1 VPARQGFVAIWP
13 ALVLLPLA
21 IYAVV
26 LLLLIRSLQV
36 EDQTGRVRDRAHAIS
51 TAVAGELEEGL
62 DLLEALAGSAALDR
76 NDLESFRTEASRMG
90 RLRPLWLTITLS
102 DRERDI
108 LNLRTAPDEVPPPI
122 ADATTF
128 QRVISTGR
136 RAVSPLRGDIV
147 TLRTPVL
154 REGQVRGTIAATL
167 PLSAFA
173 PLIADSRLPPGWL
186 ATVTDAQFNV
196 VARTHT
202 GTQRLGAPA
211 GPEYVRLATA
221 NRFELGRIL
230 LPTGESAITGV
241 VPVANSQWTVAVSVP
256 PDVAQAPLWPLR
268 LALALGGVW
277 ALATALL
284 LGAWMLR
291 RARRLAE
298 AEAERL
304 TAEANRAAEND
315 RRKSD
320 FLTTM
325 SHELRTPLTGII
337 GFTDLL
343 ASSALNPQ
351 QRQWVEQQRRAGSAL
366 LSLVGEVLD
375 LSRIEEGAVE
385 LEHIA
390 FDLPA
395 LLHDCLN
402 LMRPLAEQKQLGL
415 HAVLHPALPVRTLGD
430 PMRVRQVVNN
440 LLNNAIRFTRVGEV
454 RLEAAAEPLPDG
466 RVALVVAVADTG
478 VGIAQDKLSRVFERF
493 RQAEAATAREHGGS
507 GLGLAICQRLVTAM
521 GGQIRAESHPGQGSR
536 FTFRIPLTV
545 ASRAERTRHAAPAR
559 PAAGPVRQLRVLVAE
574 DVVPNQA
581 LLRAVLEGGGHR
593 VDIVAD
599 GLEAVGLASR
609 NHYDVAVLDIRMPVM
624 DGFAAARAIRA
635 LPSQRGSADRTDRGH
650 HLGRAARGHRGR
662 LQHDDAQALRGRPAA
677 RHGGEPRPGAA
688 GRATVAGGQAGAGH
702 GAAGRPAG
710 PCHSPPHGRAA
721 AGGSPRSRCHGGA
734 RAGGCGRDGRAAA
747 ASARGG
753 AAAAA
758 RLRTGRAGAARLGA
772 GQGRGRRALRP
783 CGADGAWP
791 GRGLRHARRQY
802 RRRAQPAAG
811 RGQRSPAGAA
821 QRPVTA
827 ALCQRRRVTARPE
840 PSRRPA
846 QCRADLKE
854 HTTNQFSDE
863 RKRCAAQAVRPHFV
877 LCPCS

>member
-1 VPARQGFVAIWP
+1 MKPKPSPPLRLPATTAETARIVPARQGFVAIWP

-26 LLLLIRSLQV
+26 LLLLIRSLQM
-36 EDQTGRVRDRAHAIS
+36 EDQSGRVRDTAHAIA
-51 TAVAGELEEGL
+51 TAVQGELEEGQ
-62 DLLEALAGSAALDR
+62 DLLEALANSAALDR
-76 NDLESFRTEASRMG
+76 NDLESFRTEAARMM
-90 RLRPLWLTITLS
+90 RLRPRWLTVTLS

-108 LNLRTAPDEVPPPI
+108 LNLRSPADDVPPPI
-122 ADATTF
+122 ADATNF
-128 QRVISTGR
+128 QRVIATGR
-136 RAVSPLRGDIV
+136 RAVSPLRGDLV
-147 TLRTPVL
+147 TLRVPVI
-154 REGQVRGTIAATL
+154 REGQVRGTIAATI
-167 PLSAFA
+167 PLGAFA
-173 PLIADSRLPPGWL
+173 PLIANSRLPPGWL

-196 VARTHT
+196 IARTHT

-221 NRFELGRIL
+221 NRFELGRML
-230 LPTGESAITGV
+230 LPTGESAMTGI
-241 VPVANSQWTVAVSVP
+241 VPVPHSQWTVAVSVP

-337 GFTDLL
+337 GFTELL
-343 ASSALNPQ
+343 TSSALNPQ
-351 QRQWVEQQRRAGSAL
+351 QRQWVEQQRRAGAAL

-385 LEHIA
+385 LEHIT

-415 HAVLHPALPVRTLGD
+415 YAVLHPALPLRVLGD

-478 VGIAQDKLSRVFERF
+478 VGIAPETLSRVFERF

-507 GLGLAICQRLVTAM
+507 GLGLAICQRLVAAM
-521 GGQIRAESHPGQGSR
+521 GGQIRVESHPGQGSR
-536 FTFRIPLTV
+536 FTFRIPLAV
-545 ASRAERTRHAAPAR
+545 AARPEGAKPVAAPRPLAAPAR
-559 PAAGPVRQLRVLVAE
+559 ALRVLVAE

-635 LPSQRGSADRTDRGH
+635 LPPPFAELPMIALTADITSGVQN
-650 HLGRAARGHRGR
+650 AATEAGFNTMMPKPFEG
-662 LQHDDAQALRGRPAA
+662 AQLL
-677 RHGGEPRPGAA
+677 
-688 GRATVAGGQAGAGH
+688 ATVAGHARAPVVEPQSLVVRPVQDG
-702 GAAGRPAG
+702 GAARVADR
-710 PCHSPPHGRAA
+710 RAL
-721 AGGSPRSRCHGGA
+721 
-734 RAGGCGRDGRAAA
+734 AA
-747 ASARGG
+747 ASSPPGRLPADAAAMAELQPHLREAALQLLRVSEPAALARLASALAKAADAAQCEAVAQTARGLAVACAMPG
-753 AAAAA
+753 GNVVAA
-758 RLRTGRAGAARLGA
+758 RAKLLTAVSEALPSPLADPAPGRRNAAR
-772 GQGRGRRALRP
+772 
-783 CGADGAWP
+783 
-791 GRGLRHARRQY
+791 
-802 RRRAQPAAG
+802 
-811 RGQRSPAGAA
+811 
-821 QRPVTA
+821 
-827 ALCQRRRVTARPE
+827 E
-840 PSRRPA
+840 
-846 QCRADLKE
+846 
-854 HTTNQFSDE
+854 
-863 RKRCAAQAVRPHFV
+863 
-877 LCPCS
+877 

>member
-1 VPARQGFVAIWP
+1 MKPEPSPPLRLPASPSEAARIVPARQGFVAIWP

-26 LLLLIRSLQV
+26 LLLLIRSLQM
-36 EDQTGRVRDRAHAIS
+36 EDQTGRVRDSAHAIS
-51 TAVAGELEEGL
+51 TAVGAELDEGL

-76 NDLESFRTEASRMG
+76 NDLESFRTEAARMG

-108 LNLRTAPDEVPPPI
+108 LNLRTPADDVPPPI
-122 ADATTF
+122 ADASTF

-136 RAVSPLRGDIV
+136 RAVSPLRGDVV
-147 TLRTPVL
+147 TLRAPVV

-173 PLIADSRLPPGWL
+173 PLISDSRLPPGWL

-221 NRFELGRIL
+221 NRFELGRMS
-230 LPTGESAITGV
+230 LPTGESAMTGV
-241 VPVANSQWTVAVSVP
+241 VPVQNSQWTVAVSVP

-291 RARRLAE
+291 RARRVAE

-402 LMRPLAEQKQLGL
+402 LMRPLAEQKQLSL
-415 HAVLHPALPVRTLGD
+415 HAVLHPALPVRALGD

-478 VGIAQDKLSRVFERF
+478 IGIAADKLNRVFERF

-536 FTFRIPLTV
+536 FTFRIPLTL
-545 ASRAERTRHAAPAR
+545 AARAERTKPVAAAR
-559 PAAGPVRQLRVLVAE
+559 PIAAAMRQLRILVAE

-581 LLRAVLEGGGHR
+581 LLRAVLEGGGHK

-609 NHYDVAVLDIRMPVM
+609 NQYDVAVLDIRMPVM

-635 LPSQRGSADRTDRGH
+635 LPAPFGELPLIALTADITSGVQNAATEAGFNTMMPKPFEGAQ
-650 HLGRAARGHRGR
+650 LLATVTVQARAALVEPQSLVVRPVQDAAPPAPPAPR
-662 LQHDDAQALRGRPAA
+662 LVER
-677 RHGGEPRPGAA
+677 
-688 GRATVAGGQAGAGH
+688 
-702 GAAGRPAG
+702 
-710 PCHSPPHGRAA
+710 
-721 AGGSPRSRCHGGA
+721 
-734 RAGGCGRDGRAAA
+734 
-747 ASARGG
+747 
-753 AAAAA
+753 
-758 RLRTGRAGAARLGA
+758 RTA
-772 GQGRGRRALRP
+772 
-783 CGADGAWP
+783 
-791 GRGLRHARRQY
+791 
-802 RRRAQPAAG
+802 
-811 RGQRSPAGAA
+811 PAGATNPG
-821 QRPVTA
+821 RPPVDAAAMAELLPHLREA
-827 ALCQRRRVTARPE
+827 ALQLLRVSEPAALARLASALAKAADAAHCDSVAQTARGLAVACAMPGGNVQAAR
-840 PSRRPA
+840 SRLLTAVSEALPA
-846 QCRADLKE
+846 PLPDPGRTRYANAGE
-854 HTTNQFSDE
+854 
-863 RKRCAAQAVRPHFV
+863 
-877 LCPCS
+877 

>member
-1 VPARQGFVAIWP
+1 MKPEPSPPLRLPPTPAEASRVVPARQGFVAIWP

-36 EDQTGRVRDRAHAIS
+36 EDQTGRVRDNAHAIA
-51 TAVAGELEEGL
+51 TAVEGELEEGL
-62 DLLEALAGSAALDR
+62 DLLEVLAGSAALDR
-76 NDLESFRTEASRMG
+76 NDLETFRVEAGRMI
-90 RLRPLWLTITLS
+90 RLRPRWLTITLS

-108 LNLRTAPDEVPPPI
+108 LNLRSAPDEVPPPI
-122 ADATTF
+122 ADASTF
-128 QRVISTGR
+128 QRVITTGR
-136 RAVSPLRGDIV
+136 RAVSPLRGDVV
-147 TLRTPVL
+147 TLRAPVV
-154 REGQVRGTIAATL
+154 REGQVRGTIAATM

-173 PLIADSRLPPGWL
+173 PLVTDTRLPQGWL

-196 VARTHT
+196 VARTHS
-202 GTQRLGAPA
+202 GAQRLGAPA
-211 GPEYVRLATA
+211 GAEYVRLATS
-221 NRFELGRIL
+221 NRFELGRTP
-230 LPTGESAITGV
+230 LPTGESAMTGV

-291 RARRLAE
+291 RARRQAE

-343 ASSALNPQ
+343 SSSALNPQ
-351 QRQWVEQQRRAGSAL
+351 QRQWVEQQRRAGAAL
-366 LSLVGEVLD
+366 LSLIGEVLD

-402 LMRPLAEQKQLGL
+402 LMRPLAEKKQLSL
-415 HAVLHPALPVRTLGD
+415 HAVLHPALPLRALGD

-478 VGIAQDKLSRVFERF
+478 MGIAPDKLNRVFERF
-493 RQAEAATAREHGGS
+493 RQADAATAREHGGS

-545 ASRAERTRHAAPAR
+545 ANRAEGARPLPAPRPAPPASRA
-559 PAAGPVRQLRVLVAE
+559 LRILVAE

-581 LLRAVLEGGGHR
+581 LLRAVLEGGGHK

-609 NHYDVAVLDIRMPVM
+609 NHYDAAVLDIRMPVM

-635 LPSQRGSADRTDRGH
+635 LPAPFSEVPLIALTADITAGVQNAATEAGFNTMMPKPFEGAQLLATVSAQARPVVAEPQSLVVRPVLDAPVPAPTPARFVERRASAKPPAPAPVPVVERPPADAAAMADLLP
-650 HLGRAARGHRGR
+650 HLREAALQLLRVSEPAALARLASALAKAADAAQCDHVAQSARSLAVACAMPGGNVQAARS
-662 LQHDDAQALRGRPAA
+662 ALLSAVSEALPAPLADPGRP
-677 RHGGEPRPGAA
+677 RF
-688 GRATVAGGQAGAGH
+688 
-702 GAAGRPAG
+702 
-710 PCHSPPHGRAA
+710 AA
-721 AGGSPRSRCHGGA
+721 AG
-734 RAGGCGRDGRAAA
+734 
-747 ASARGG
+747 
-753 AAAAA
+753 
-758 RLRTGRAGAARLGA
+758 
-772 GQGRGRRALRP
+772 
-783 CGADGAWP
+783 
-791 GRGLRHARRQY
+791 
-802 RRRAQPAAG
+802 
-811 RGQRSPAGAA
+811 
-821 QRPVTA
+821 
-827 ALCQRRRVTARPE
+827 E
-840 PSRRPA
+840 
-846 QCRADLKE
+846 
-854 HTTNQFSDE
+854 
-863 RKRCAAQAVRPHFV
+863 
-877 LCPCS
+877 

>member
-1 VPARQGFVAIWP
+1 MQPLREIQAVKAEPSPPLRLPLPAGALAVAPPRNRFIAVWP

-36 EDQTGRVRDRAHAIS
+36 EDQTGRVRDSAHAIAR
-51 TAVAGELEEGL
+51 AVDGELEEGL
-62 DLLEALAGSAALDR
+62 NLLEVLAGSAALDR
-76 NDLESFRTEASRMG
+76 GELEAFRTEAG
-90 RLRPLWLTITLS
+90 RLLRQRPNWLTITLS
-102 DRERDI
+102 DRERD
-108 LNLRTAPDEVPPPI
+108 LMNLRPGADDVPPPI
-122 ADATTF
+122 ADALTF
-128 QRVISTGR
+128 QRVVATGR
-136 RAVSPLRGDIV
+136 RAVSPLRGDVI
-147 TLRTPVL
+147 TLRVPIQ
-154 REGQVRGTIAATL
+154 REGQIRGTIAATL
-167 PLSAFA
+167 PLRAFA
-173 PLIADSRLPPGWL
+173 PLIADSRLPAGWL
-186 ATVTDAQFNV
+186 ATVTDSQFTV
-196 VARTHT
+196 IARTHT

-211 GPEYVRLATA
+211 GPEYVRLATS
-221 NRFELGRIL
+221 NRFELGRIPL
-230 LPTGESAITGV
+230 QTGETAMTGIL
-241 VPVANSQWTVAVSVP
+241 PLASSQWTVAVSVP

-291 RARRLAE
+291 RARRAAD

-343 ASSALNPQ
+343 AASSLNPQ

-385 LEHIA
+385 LESIA

-395 LLHDCLN
+395 LLHDSLN
-402 LMRPLAEQKQLGL
+402 LMRPVAEQKSLGL
-415 HAVLHPALPVRTLGD
+415 HAVMHPALPMRVLGD
-430 PMRVRQVVNN
+430 PMRIRQIVNN

-454 RLEAAAEPLPDG
+454 RLEAAAEPLADG
-466 RVALVVAVADTG
+466 RIALVVAVADTG
-478 VGIAQDKLSRVFERF
+478 IGIAPDKLNRVFERF

-507 GLGLAICQRLVTAM
+507 GLGLAICQRLVNAM

-536 FTFRIPLTV
+536 FTFRIPLSV
-545 ASRAERTRHAAPAR
+545 ASRGDSVLPATAPRPAVVRTRA
-559 PAAGPVRQLRVLVAE
+559 LRILVAE

-599 GLEAVGLASR
+599 GMEALGLASR

-635 LPSQRGSADRTDRGH
+635 LPAPFCELPLIALTADITAGVQH
-650 HLGRAARGHRGR
+650 AATQAGFTTMMPKPFEGAQLLAMVAAQARAAVVEPQSLVVRPVRTTPSVV
-662 LQHDDAQALRGRPAA
+662 PAA
-677 RHGGEPRPGAA
+677 APSAAPPSSRPPIDPAAMNALMPHLREAALQLLRVSEPAA
-688 GRATVAGGQAGAGH
+688 LARL
-702 GAAGRPAG
+702 
-710 PCHSPPHGRAA
+710 AA
-721 AGGSPRSRCHGGA
+721 ALAKAADAARCEPLA
-734 RAGGCGRDGRAAA
+734 Q
-747 ASARGG
+747 SARGLAMACAMPNG
-753 AAAAA
+753 NIQAA
-758 RLRTGRAGAARLGA
+758 RARLLTAVSEALPAPLADSERPNFAVA
-772 GQGRGRRALRP
+772 G
-783 CGADGAWP
+783 
-791 GRGLRHARRQY
+791 
-802 RRRAQPAAG
+802 
-811 RGQRSPAGAA
+811 
-821 QRPVTA
+821 
-827 ALCQRRRVTARPE
+827 E
-840 PSRRPA
+840 
-846 QCRADLKE
+846 
-854 HTTNQFSDE
+854 
-863 RKRCAAQAVRPHFV
+863 
-877 LCPCS
+877 

>member
-1 VPARQGFVAIWP
+1 MPVRQGFVAIWP

-26 LLLLIRSLQV
+26 LLLLIRSLQL
-36 EDQTGRVRDRAHAIS
+36 EDQTGRVRDSAHAIAA
-51 TAVAGELEEGL
+51 AVQGELENGL
-62 DLLEALAGSAALDR
+62 DLLEVLAGSAALDR
-76 NDLESFRTEASRMG
+76 NDLESFRTEAGRMV
-90 RLRPLWLTITLS
+90 RLRPRWLSITLS

-108 LNLRTAPDEVPPPI
+108 LNLRTGADEVPPPI
-122 ADATTF
+122 ADASTF

-136 RAVSPLRGDIV
+136 RAVSPLRGDLV
-147 TLRTPVL
+147 TLRAPVV
-154 REGQVRGTIAATL
+154 REGQVRGTIAATMQ
-167 PLSAFA
+167 LSAFA
-173 PLIADSRLPPGWL
+173 PLIADSRLPQGWL

-221 NRFELGRIL
+221 NRFELGRIQ
-230 LPTGESAITGV
+230 LPTSESAMTGV
-241 VPVANSQWTVAVSVP
+241 LPVPNSQWTVAISVP

-291 RARRLAE
+291 RARRVAE
-298 AEAERL
+298 GEAERL

-351 QRQWVEQQRRAGSAL
+351 QRQYVEQQRRAGAAL

-395 LLHDCLN
+395 LLHDSLN

-415 HAVLHPALPVRTLGD
+415 HAVLHPALPIRALGD

-466 RVALVVAVADTG
+466 RIALVVAVADTG
-478 VGIAQDKLSRVFERF
+478 IGIAPDKLNRVFERF

-536 FTFRIPLTV
+536 FTFRIPLAV
-545 ASRAERTRHAAPAR
+545 ASRAEGARPMPAIRQAAPPSRA
-559 PAAGPVRQLRVLVAE
+559 LRILVAE

-609 NHYDVAVLDIRMPVM
+609 THYDVAVLDIRMPVM

-635 LPSQRGSADRTDRGH
+635 LPAPFGEVPLIALTADITAGVRN
-650 HLGRAARGHRGR
+650 AATEAGFSTMMPKPFEG
-662 LQHDDAQALRGRPAA
+662 AQLL
-677 RHGGEPRPGAA
+677 
-688 GRATVAGGQAGAGH
+688 ATVAAQARAVVAEPQSLVVRPVLEGAPTPTP
-702 GAAGRPAG
+702 RLVER
-710 PCHSPPHGRAA
+710 RAA
-721 AGGSPRSRCHGGA
+721 PPATAPAAVVQVRPPA
-734 RAGGCGRDGRAAA
+734 DAAA
-747 ASARGG
+747 MAELLPHLREAALQLLRVSEPAALARLASALAKAADAAHCDHVAQTARGLAVACAMPG
-753 AAAAA
+753 GNIQAA
-758 RLRTGRAGAARLGA
+758 RSKLQAAVNEALPAPLGDTGR
-772 GQGRGRRALRP
+772 
-783 CGADGAWP
+783 
-791 GRGLRHARRQY
+791 
-802 RRRAQPAAG
+802 
-811 RGQRSPAGAA
+811 QRFANVA
-821 QRPVTA
+821 
-827 ALCQRRRVTARPE
+827 E
-840 PSRRPA
+840 
-846 QCRADLKE
+846 
-854 HTTNQFSDE
+854 
-863 RKRCAAQAVRPHFV
+863 
-877 LCPCS
+877 